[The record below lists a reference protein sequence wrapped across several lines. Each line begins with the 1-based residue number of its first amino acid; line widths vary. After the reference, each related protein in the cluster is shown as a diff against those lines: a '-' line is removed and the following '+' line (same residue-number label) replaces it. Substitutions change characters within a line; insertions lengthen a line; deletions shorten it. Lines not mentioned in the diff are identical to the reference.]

1 MKIKCRFTPFYF
13 ALRSVCIIFAA
24 KYTEFMCGIVGYI
37 GSREAYP
44 ILINGLKR
52 LEYRG
57 YDSAGVALINPEGQ
71 LNVYKEK
78 GKVSNLE
85 AIAEQRDTSG
95 CIGIAHTRWA
105 THGEPSAVNAHPHV
119 SQSGRLALV
128 HNGIIENYAS
138 LKEYLK
144 GKGYTFKSST
154 DTEVLVQLIEFMQ
167 HEYGKDLEGAVV
179 MALRRVV
186 GAYAI
191 AVIDN
196 DCPDKI
202 VVARKSSPV
211 VIGVGEDNKEF
222 FIASDAVPIV
232 AYTKQMVYLNDNEV
246 ALLKTGKKIEI
257 RNLDNQ
263 EITHDVKEV
272 DIDLESLEKG
282 GFDHFMLKEIY
293 DQPRCIADCMRGR
306 LLLKEKRVVLS
317 ALNLHRDEL
326 VSAQRFIIVACGTS
340 WHAGLI
346 GKQLI
351 EQWAKVPVEVEYA
364 SEFRYR
370 NPVILPGDVVIAI
383 SQSGETADTLAAFQL
398 AKENNALCFGIVN
411 VVGSSI
417 ARASDTG
424 IYIHV
429 GPEIGVASTK
439 AFTGQVTVLTLF
451 ALALAHDKGTITQ
464 QEYEETIAELANI
477 PDKIKAVLA
486 KDDEIKEIAR
496 ALTYAENALYMG
508 RGFNYPVALEG
519 ALKLKE
525 ISYIHAEGYPAAEM
539 KHGPIALIDEDMPVL
554 FVATHH
560 QLYKKILSNIEEVKA
575 RNGRIISVVT
585 EGDKAVSGISEA
597 TVEVPPTLAPLAPLL
612 SVIPLQLIAYHVAVE
627 KGLNVDQ
634 PRNLAKSVTVE

>member
-1 MKIKCRFTPFYF
+1 MVNGVTPLSLYV
-13 ALRSVCIIFAA
+13 VCNI
-24 KYTEFMCGIVGYI
+24 
-37 GSREAYP
+37 
-44 ILINGLKR
+44 
-52 LEYRG
+52 
-57 YDSAGVALINPEGQ
+57 
-71 LNVYKEK
+71 
-78 GKVSNLE
+78 
-85 AIAEQRDTSG
+85 
-95 CIGIAHTRWA
+95 
-105 THGEPSAVNAHPHV
+105 HPHV
-119 SQSGRLALV
+119 SQNGRLALV

-167 HEYGKDLEGAVV
+167 DEYGKDLEGAVV

-196 DCPDKI
+196 EYPDKI
-202 VVARKSSPV
+202 VVAKKSSPL
-211 VIGVGEDNKEF
+211 VIGIGENNGEF
-222 FIASDAVPIV
+222 FIASDALPIV
-232 AYTKQMVYLNDNEV
+232 SYTKQMVYLNDNEV
-246 ALLKTGKKIEI
+246 ALLKIGRNVEI
-257 RNLDNQ
+257 RNLDNK
-263 EITHDVKEV
+263 EICHDVKEV
-272 DIDLESLEKG
+272 DINLESLEKG

-306 LLLKEKRVVLS
+306 LLLKEKRIVLS
-317 ALNLHRDEL
+317 TLNLYRKEL
-326 VSAQRFIIVACGTS
+326 VGAQRFIIVACGTS

-351 EQWAKVPVEVEYA
+351 EQWAGVPVEVEYA

-370 NPVILPGDVVIAI
+370 NPVIMPGDVVIAI

-411 VVGSSI
+411 AVGSSI

-451 ALALAHDKGTITQ
+451 ALALGHAKGAISQ
-464 QEYEETIAELANI
+464 DEYEKTIEELGNI
-477 PDKIKAVLA
+477 PDKIRKVLDGNDRI
-486 KDDEIKEIAR
+486 KDIAR
-496 ALTYAENALYMG
+496 TLTYAGNALYMG

-539 KHGPIALIDEDMPVL
+539 KHGPIALIDEDMPVV

-575 RNGRIISVVT
+575 RNGRILAIVT
-585 EGDKAVSGISEA
+585 EGDKAVNNIAEA
-597 TVEVPPTLAPLAPLL
+597 TIEVPPTLAPLAPLL